1 MRRRGSHPSTRLG
14 SSSRPSVSPRG
25 SVLGAFV
32 PQGLALLSFPGTWA
46 VLIAASLALGAS
58 SNNAGLWSSAAA
70 PRPSV
75 QAWGVLRGEAAL
87 VLQQLSRLSESP
99 SQAVWTL
106 GEKEPRLLLPHL
118 CPTAWRR
125 RARLLRGEWPVYK
138 ACTVLPSP
146 SYTPAFPSPSP
157 QDAKVQPGPLTHLVL
172 ALHLIHKDT
181 EAQRG

>member
-14 SSSRPSVSPRG
+14 SSSRPSVSQRG
-25 SVLGAFV
+25 SVLGALV
-32 PQGLALLSFPGTWA
+32 PQGLALLPFPGAWS
-46 VLIAASLALGAS
+46 VLSAANLALGAS
-58 SNNAGLWSSAAA
+58 SNNAGLRSNAAA

-75 QAWGVLRGEAAL
+75 QAWGVLRVEAAL

-99 SQAVWTL
+99 SQALWTL
-106 GEKEPRLLLPHL
+106 GEKEPRLLLPRL
-118 CPTAWRR
+118 CPAAWR

-157 QDAKVQPGPLTHLVL
+157 QDAKMQPGSLTHLVL